1 MLQTAWYEIFAN
13 ISSFYCKCWGA
24 HVTCGG
30 LICDPELILASSDC
44 AAAASPW
51 YYQHPACDYSY
62 PPTSSCCLT
71 GGVSSQVS
79 VMLMRIVDK
88 PIWFWVWYH
97 PSLQR
102 ALKFVIILWF
112 SFIRFKMLTFSI
124 KISCKYLD
132 YNKEMFCAYE
142 IDIYHVYQRA
152 THKR

>member
-1 MLQTAWYEIFAN
+1 MTRTAWYERFAN

-30 LICDPELILASSDC
+30 LSCDPELMLASSDC

-62 PPTSSCCLT
+62 TSTISCCLT

-97 PSLQR
+97 PNLQS
-102 ALKFVIILWF
+102 ALKLQVLKSYGSHLYVLIYLHRYHIISRL
-112 SFIRFKMLTFSI
+112 
-124 KISCKYLD
+124 
-132 YNKEMFCAYE
+132 
-142 IDIYHVYQRA
+142 
-152 THKR
+152 